1 MFIALLFTIAQ
12 AWKQLKCP
20 SRDEKIKMWCNTMR
34 YYSLIKKPQIML
46 FAETWMQLEIII
58 LSEVNQ
64 KEKDKYHIDITHMW
78 NLKYRTIEP
87 IYKTQ
92 RSELVVA
99 KWKREG
105 RGMDWKFGVDKC
117 KLLHLERINNRS
129 YSVAQG
135 TVSNLLG

>member
-58 LSEVNQ
+58 LSEVSP
-64 KEKDKYHIDITHMW
+64 KEKDEYYMMSLTCGI
-78 NLKYRTIEP
+78 
-87 IYKTQ
+87 
-92 RSELVVA
+92 
-99 KWKREG
+99 
-105 RGMDWKFGVDKC
+105 
-117 KLLHLERINNRS
+117 
-129 YSVAQG
+129 
-135 TVSNLLG
+135 